1 MNSPSTAAVQTA
13 RRIAVSFVAT
23 VSAVGVTASFA
34 SAEPVAAPHTEAGR
48 HAAQA
53 PRATRGIPFTQATV
67 ARQQDGSFTVSWK
80 APGAGSVTVYADG
93 KVVAYGGAEAT
104 LTVRRLPAADRQ
116 WFRLVP
122 DEGDPLTLAD
132 RSLRLEGAANFRDV
146 GGYRTADGRWVK
158 MGVLYRADALHKLTD
173 ADLAKLRRLGIRTDF
188 DLRTP
193 GERAKAPDRVPAGA
207 RYVVA
212 NVIGEENSA
221 ELPPTAE
228 ASERLMAES
237 YRQFVVRPSAAKA
250 YRSLFRMAAEPGSYP
265 LLYHCSSG
273 KDRTGWATAV
283 LLTALGVDR
292 ETVMP
297 DYLASNDYL
306 AASNAAELAKQ
317 PPEIAARLKP
327 VLETRAPYLNAA
339 FDEVEARFGTF
350 GAYLREGLGLNAQE
364 LERLRAALLTD

>member
-104 LTVRRLPAADRQ
+104 ITVRRLPAADRQ

-132 RSLRLEGAANFRDV
+132 RSLHLEGAANFRDV

-221 ELPPTAE
+221 ELPP
-228 ASERLMAES
+228 R
-237 YRQFVVRPSAAKA
+237 RRRPS
-250 YRSLFRMAAEPGSYP
+250 G
-265 LLYHCSSG
+265 
-273 KDRTGWATAV
+273 
-283 LLTALGVDR
+283 
-292 ETVMP
+292 
-297 DYLASNDYL
+297 
-306 AASNAAELAKQ
+306 
-317 PPEIAARLKP
+317 
-327 VLETRAPYLNAA
+327 
-339 FDEVEARFGTF
+339 
-350 GAYLREGLGLNAQE
+350 
-364 LERLRAALLTD
+364 